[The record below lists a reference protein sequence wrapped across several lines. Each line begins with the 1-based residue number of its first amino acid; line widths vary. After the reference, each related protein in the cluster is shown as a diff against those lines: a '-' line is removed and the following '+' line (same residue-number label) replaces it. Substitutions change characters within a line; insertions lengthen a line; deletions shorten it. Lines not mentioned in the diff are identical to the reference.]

1 MIQHLCLIRYK
12 EPLDEATK
20 QKIVDAYRQLPDLI
34 PGIRSFRVGSD
45 LGLLDGNADLG
56 ISAEFDTEE
65 DFQAYSVHKAH
76 EEVIFP
82 VLGHLMQSYETAQI
96 RIE

>member
-1 MIQHLCLIRYK
+1 MIQHLCLIRYR
-12 EPLDEATK
+12 EALDEATR
-20 QKIVDAYRQLPDLI
+20 QTIIDAYRKLPELI
-34 PGIRSFRVGSD
+34 PGIKNFRIGSD

-56 ISAEFDTEE
+56 ISAEFDSEE
-65 DFQAYSVHKAH
+65 AFQAYSVHKAH

-96 RIE
+96 RIG